1 MAKRKSRK
9 RRRKLGSTIRVR
21 KLNGIGAITK
31 SNSLMGAA
39 LPTLLGGGA
48 AAITTIGIRQFDT
61 APPMLV
67 QYSPWAGL
75 AASSVI
81 AGVLYKMQSQA
92 AGVGAFA
99 GGLAVTLATVLM
111 EWLAKEQLLS
121 AGASGL
127 AAIVPEFAGTSGVG
141 ALSLEPLSS
150 RGYGATALGKGVGSY
165 GEVVNLNGINPSVIG
180 FQQFQ
185 A

>member
-1 MAKRKSRK
+1 
-9 RRRKLGSTIRVR
+9 
-21 KLNGIGAITK
+21 
-31 SNSLMGAA
+31 MGAA
-39 LPTLLGGGA
+39 LPPLLGGSA

-75 AASSVI
+75 AASSMI

-92 AGVGAFA
+92 AGVGAFV
-99 GGLAVTLATVLM
+99 GGLTVTLATVLM
-111 EWLAKEQLLS
+111 EWMAKEQLLNS
-121 AGASGL
+121 GTNGL
-127 AAIVPEFAGTSGVG
+127 AAIIPEYGMGAIVPEYTNSGMG

-165 GEVVNLNGINPSVIG
+165 GEVVNLNGIDPSVIG
-180 FQQFQ
+180 FEQFK